1 MEKAKPWYLSKTL
14 ITSGVAFLVALAAT
28 MGVLDQETGLK
39 IESLLVPLILTFLR
53 LGNDTAIA
61 G

>member
-1 MEKAKPWYLSKTL
+1 MEKTKPWFLSKTV
-14 ITSGVAFLVALAAT
+14 ITSGAAFVVALVTAV
-28 MGVLDQETGLK
+28 GLVDQETGLK

-61 G
+61 A